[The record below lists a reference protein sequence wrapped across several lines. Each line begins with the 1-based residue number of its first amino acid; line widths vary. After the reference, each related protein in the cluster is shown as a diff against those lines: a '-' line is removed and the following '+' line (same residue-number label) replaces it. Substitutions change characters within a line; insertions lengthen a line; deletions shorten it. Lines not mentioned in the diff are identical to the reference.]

1 MENKRFN
8 KGITLIALVITI
20 IVLIILASITITTLT
35 GENGII
41 TKTNEAKFKTEMAEL
56 KEQLELFNVDKLAEN
71 SNYLES
77 TLTAGKELL
86 EYNTK
91 KPGET
96 GNIYTIF
103 TSIRR

>member
-1 MENKRFN
+1 MYKKEI
-8 KGITLIALVITI
+8 GITLIALVITI
-20 IVLIILASITITTLT
+20 IVLLILVGVSIGMLT

-41 TKTNEAKFKTEMAEL
+41 GRANEAKFKTEMAAL
-56 KEQLELFNVDKLAEN
+56 KEQLELFNVDKISEN
-71 SNYLES
+71 SNYLEE

-91 KPGET
+91 NPEEK

-103 TSIRR
+103 TQIRR